1 MLYNQCITNH
11 FKTMKTLYS
20 FEKVYSE
27 NFYYWHFKSKNSTA
41 KVYFWIFENKVT
53 LEDFQVLTKRKGYG
67 TQLFLYVLKFL
78 YRRGVKSFF
87 ISSRPTK
94 EAQYFWKKMTNE
106 EFTTNTPDKL
116 IYIKK
121 TIKLLSTYNE

>member
-1 MLYNQCITNH
+1 
-11 FKTMKTLYS
+11 MKPLYS

-27 NFYYWHFKSKNSTA
+27 NFYYWHFTSKNATA

-67 TQLFLYVLKFL
+67 TQLFLYILKFL
-78 YRRGVKSFF
+78 YRRGIKSFF
-87 ISSRPTK
+87 ISSMPTK
-94 EAQYFWKKMTNE
+94 EAQSFWKKMTNE
-106 EFTTNTPDKL
+106 DFTVNKPDRL

-121 TIKLLSTYNE
+121 TIKLFNSSN